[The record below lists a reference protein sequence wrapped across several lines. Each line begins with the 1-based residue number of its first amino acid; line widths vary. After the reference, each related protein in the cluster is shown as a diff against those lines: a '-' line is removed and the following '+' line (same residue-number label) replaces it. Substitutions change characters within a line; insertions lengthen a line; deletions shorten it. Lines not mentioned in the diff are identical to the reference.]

1 MHTLT
6 VVATLLA
13 AGAAVTVLG
22 ARLIERLHLP
32 RGRFVDVGGLRQH
45 VVEMGEGRPGAAPV
59 VLLHGAGCNLEDM
72 RTALGEPLAARYRVI
87 LIDRP
92 GLGWSERAAERRS
105 SPAHQAAVLSGI
117 LDRLGVERAI
127 LVGHSWGG
135 TLALTFALDHPQRV
149 AGIVAIAPPTHPW
162 LRSVWWLYV
171 AIATPVAGWLLAHTL
186 TLPAGVLLLDPMLRS
201 AFLPERPAA
210 GYIKRAAALL
220 LLRPKSML
228 ANARDVAHLKK
239 FLAGQAARYRTVAA
253 PTIILTGDRDTIVS
267 WRHHAEVLA
276 SEIPGAKLE
285 LLKGFGHMLHHS
297 AAAKVVAAVDE
308 LSHSAGGADA
318 Q

>member
-6 VVATLLA
+6 VVAALLA
-13 AGAAVTVLG
+13 AGAAVTVVG
-22 ARLIERLHLP
+22 VWVIERLHPP

-45 VVEMGEGRPGAAPV
+45 IVELGEGQPGIPPI

-72 RTALGEPLAARYRVI
+72 RTALGEQLAPCHRVI

-92 GLGWSERAAERRS
+92 GLGWSERAPERRS
-105 SPAHQAAVLSGI
+105 SPAAQATVLCGVF
-117 LDRLGVERAI
+117 DRLSIDRAI

-162 LRSVWWLYV
+162 IGSVRWLYV
-171 AIATPVAGWLLAHTL
+171 AIATPAAGWLLAHTL

-201 AFLPERPAA
+201 AFLPERPTA
-210 GYIKRAAALL
+210 GYIKRAAAML
-220 LLRPKSML
+220 LLRPRSML
-228 ANARDVAHLKK
+228 ANARDIAHLKK
-239 FLAGQAARYRTVAA
+239 FLVGQVARYRSVAA
-253 PTIILTGDRDTIVS
+253 PTVILTGDRDTVVS

-276 SEIPGAKLE
+276 TEIPGAKLH

-308 LSHSAGGADA
+308 LAGRV
-318 Q
+318 